1 MKNKLLLLVMI
12 LFTSFSFSQRNPN
25 QTFLT
30 SFVYEAKEGMTDK
43 FENAAAKK
51 QKCITAM
58 KEILFGPTEF

>member
-12 LFTSFSFSQRNPN
+12 MFTSFSFSQRNPN

-43 FENAAAKK
+43 IAEMEEAVIQGKLTPHQAT
-51 QKCITAM
+51 QK
-58 KEILFGPTEF
+58 LL